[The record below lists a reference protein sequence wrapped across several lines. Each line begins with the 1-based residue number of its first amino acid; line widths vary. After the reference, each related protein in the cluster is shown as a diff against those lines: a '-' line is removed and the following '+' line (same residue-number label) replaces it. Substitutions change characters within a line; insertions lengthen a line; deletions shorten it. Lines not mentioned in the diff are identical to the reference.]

1 MDLDTD
7 WVKMKHSLKN
17 RLFVLITIP
26 IICLWLIA
34 TAGALWVI
42 NHEIEEVFDSSL
54 QETAQRLLPLSIRE
68 IEQSCNAQ
76 FNNTIRIRDVKEHK
90 EYLTYQVTDA
100 KGKLLLKSHDAP
112 EKLINE
118 KNILGLS
125 NTQNSRIYAETSP
138 DSKYTIH
145 IAEPGT
151 HRIDT
156 IWGVVKYLL
165 IPLLGILPVA
175 IFAIIWGIRRSQK
188 PLLKYS
194 SDIQKLSGNN
204 LHELDINEIPIELK
218 PIATAV
224 NLLILRL
231 KSAINS
237 ERQFTENT
245 AHELRTPL
253 AIAIAQIQMVKNSP
267 SESEK
272 NRRINEAELT
282 LFGLEKLVTKLL
294 QLAKSESG
302 LAMNIAEIDLNQF
315 TGFLVEEAKRK
326 YPQRDWE
333 FIPSEEKS
341 LVKIDLD
348 AMGIAVTNLLE
359 NANQYASINTP
370 IKVFTTKNK
379 CLILQNDC
387 DVIPDHVLINI
398 TQRYQRYSKGG
409 SGLGIGLSIVKSIV
423 EQSSAALEIK
433 SPIPSQNRGIE
444 ILIRFR

>member
-1 MDLDTD
+1 M
-7 WVKMKHSLKN
+7 
-17 RLFVLITIP
+17 
-26 IICLWLIA
+26 
-34 TAGALWVI
+34 
-42 NHEIEEVFDSSL
+42 
-54 QETAQRLLPLSIRE
+54 
-68 IEQSCNAQ
+68 
-76 FNNTIRIRDVKEHK
+76 
-90 EYLTYQVTDA
+90 
-100 KGKLLLKSHDAP
+100 
-112 EKLINE
+112 
-118 KNILGLS
+118 
-125 NTQNSRIYAETSP
+125 
-138 DSKYTIH
+138 
-145 IAEPGT
+145 
-151 HRIDT
+151 
-156 IWGVVKYLL
+156 KYLL

-194 SDIQKLSGNN
+194 ADIQKLSGNN
-204 LHELDINEIPIELK
+204 LHELDINDIPDELK

-267 SESEK
+267 SESDK
-272 NRRINEAELT
+272 NRRINEAEST

-302 LAMNIAEIDLNQF
+302 LAMNIADIDLNQF
-315 TGFLVEEAKRK
+315 TGFLVEEARRK

-333 FIPSEEKS
+333 FIPSEEKP
-341 LVKIDLD
+341 LVKIDID

-359 NANQYASINTP
+359 NANQYASIKTP

-409 SGLGIGLSIVKSIV
+409 SGLGIGLSIVRSIV
-423 EQSSAALEIK
+423 EQSSAELEIK

-444 ILIRFR
+444 ISIRFR

>member
-1 MDLDTD
+1 
-7 WVKMKHSLKN
+7 MKNSLKT

-68 IEQSCNAQ
+68 IEKNCNAE
-76 FNNTIRIRDVKEHK
+76 FNKTIYISDVKEHK
-90 EYLTYQVTDA
+90 EYLTYQVTDRN
-100 KGKLLLKSHDAP
+100 GKVLLKSHDAP
-112 EKLINE
+112 EKPINE

-125 NTQNSRIYAETSP
+125 TNKNSRIYAETSP

-156 IWGVVKYLL
+156 ILSVVKYLL
-165 IPLLGILPVA
+165 IPLLGILPAA
-175 IFAIIWGIRRSQK
+175 IFAIIWGIGRSQK

-204 LHELDINEIPIELK
+204 LHELDINDIPIELK

-267 SESEK
+267 SEHEK
-272 NRRINEAELT
+272 VRRITEAELT

-302 LAMNIAEIDLNQF
+302 LAMNIAEVDLNQF
-315 TGFLVEEAKRK
+315 THFLVEEAKRK
-326 YPQRDWE
+326 YPQRAWE
-333 FIPSEEKS
+333 LTPSEEKPI
-341 LVKIDLD
+341 VRMDLD

-359 NANQYASINTP
+359 NANQYASIDTP
-370 IKVFTTKNK
+370 IRVFTTKDK
-379 CLILQNDC
+379 CLIIQNDC
-387 DVIPDHVLINI
+387 EVIPDHDLTHI
-398 TQRYQRYSKGG
+398 TQRYQRYSKSG

-423 EQSSAALEIK
+423 EQSSAQLEIK

-444 ILIRFR
+444 ILIRFH